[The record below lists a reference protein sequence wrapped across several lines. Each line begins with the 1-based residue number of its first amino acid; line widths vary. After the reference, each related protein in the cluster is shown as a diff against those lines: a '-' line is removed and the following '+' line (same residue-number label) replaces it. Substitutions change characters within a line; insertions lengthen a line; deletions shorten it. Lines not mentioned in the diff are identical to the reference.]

1 MASVSHKGA
10 ISFGLV
16 HIPVAL
22 YTATREGGISFNQLH
37 RETHERIH
45 YKKVTDSGEEVKPED
60 IVKGYEYEKGKYVVL
75 TDEEIESMKTEQ
87 DKTIKILLFS
97 DRDDI
102 DTIYYEKAYYAI
114 PDGSDKAF
122 ELLRRAMLDA
132 GKIAI
137 ASTVMGTKETLMA
150 LVPTRSGILA
160 ETMFYADEIKPMPKA
175 YTQSEPEQSEMEVA
189 KMLIDTMT
197 KPFEAGNYRDEYQA
211 RLQEA
216 IARKI
221 NGDTVTVPE
230 KPHDNN
236 VINLMDALKASLEA
250 QKREGA

>member
-16 HIPVAL
+16 HIPIAL
-22 YTATREGGISFNQLH
+22 YTATHEGGVSFNQLH

-60 IVKGYEYEKGKYVVL
+60 IVRGYEYEKGKYVIL
-75 TDEEIESMKTEQ
+75 TDDEIESMKTEKE
-87 DKTIKILLFS
+87 KTIQILLFS
-97 DRDDI
+97 NRDDI

-114 PDGSDKAF
+114 PDGSDRAF

-132 GKIAI
+132 GKVAI

-150 LVPTRSGILA
+150 LIPTRNGFLA
-160 ETMFYADEIKPMPKA
+160 ETMFYADEIKPIPKA
-175 YTQSEPEQSEMEVA
+175 YTQTEPEQSELEVA
-189 KMLIDTMT
+189 KMVIDTMT
-197 KPFEAGNYRDEYQA
+197 KPFEPENYRDEYQV

-221 NGDTVTVPE
+221 NGETVTVPE
-230 KPHDNN
+230 KLHDNN

>member
-1 MASVSHKGA
+1 
-10 ISFGLV
+10 
-16 HIPVAL
+16 
-22 YTATREGGISFNQLH
+22 
-37 RETHERIH
+37 
-45 YKKVTDSGEEVKPED
+45 
-60 IVKGYEYEKGKYVVL
+60 
-75 TDEEIESMKTEQ
+75 
-87 DKTIKILLFS
+87 
-97 DRDDI
+97 
-102 DTIYYEKAYYAI
+102 
-114 PDGSDKAF
+114 
-122 ELLRRAMLDA
+122 
-132 GKIAI
+132 
-137 ASTVMGTKETLMA
+137 
-150 LVPTRSGILA
+150 
-160 ETMFYADEIKPMPKA
+160 
-175 YTQSEPEQSEMEVA
+175 MEVA